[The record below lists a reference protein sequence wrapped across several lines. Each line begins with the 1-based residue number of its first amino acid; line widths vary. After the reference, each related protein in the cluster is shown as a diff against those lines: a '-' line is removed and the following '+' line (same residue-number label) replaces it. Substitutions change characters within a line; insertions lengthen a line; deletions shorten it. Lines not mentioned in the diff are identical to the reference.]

1 MILLRSRFGSIALSA
16 FLIGITTAGVVYS
29 PTLYRMFCNATGSNG
44 TVRRVKSVEGTAIGD
59 PITVRFD
66 TNVAPGLDWDF
77 EPEQPQVHTRLGL
90 PTTVFFRATNRSDK
104 TVVAQATYNV
114 TPEAA
119 GYYFTKTQCFCF
131 SSEKLAPGE
140 SARMPVVFYVDP
152 QLRKDVESASIHTI
166 TLSYT
171 FFPQPTDESTVASAR
186 SLEKVSQTEQ
196 TKLKTEDSAAFSGE
210 VQHPR

>member
-1 MILLRSRFGSIALSA
+1 MKFLRSRFGSIALSGI
-16 FLIGITTAGVVYS
+16 LIGFATAGVVYS

-44 TVRRVKSVEGTAIGD
+44 TIRRVKAFEGTKIGE

-77 EPEQPQVHTRLGL
+77 VPEQPQVQTHLGL

-104 TVVAQATYNV
+104 TIVAQATYNV

-152 QLRKDVESASIHTI
+152 ALRKDRESAAIRTI

-171 FFPQPTDESTVASAR
+171 FFPQATNEQAIASAR
-186 SLEKVSQTEQ
+186 SLENVSQTERAKIGREE
-196 TKLKTEDSAAFSGE
+196 TATFSNE
-210 VQHPR
+210 IQHPR